1 MSAGFKCQQLLALP
15 RFHEV
20 VPPPAPFRFY
30 QRLVIASKHQIAVA
44 VASDYELIAFRSSI
58 AHQPANDAK
67 VQTKLTTLEPK
78 GDIKTIGLNADET
91 LLGVLAS
98 TSQGCFVFVYDV
110 LTLSVDVPG
119 KAVPLS
125 MIRIGQ
131 SASKGVAFEWNPA
144 LTDIFAASDDDRT
157 LSVAKIDLQNSSKY
171 SVVGEKKLEAI
182 VNEISWSPKGKQL
195 VVGDMRGK
203 IYQLKPELE
212 LVRTTNPPEN
222 AGNVA
227 VMNLSWLS
235 TTDWLV
241 AYSNPEMTN
250 SATFMLSIKK
260 DKPPSWTSM
269 NWPTQSSLGITRRL
283 LVDWNVALVVLPC
296 STDLI
301 LVSKPASA
309 TAWSSGSVASL
320 QRPSPNVFV
329 VGVAVDLSNEA
340 AVVIGDGTSRR
351 VPVVTILNSDG
362 SVLSYQLSPPSKD
375 YPDCSVSPSPI
386 DISKITNGLRPS
398 SPAATTQPAPPQ
410 APTPATTAQPTSL
423 FGGFTPKTAV
433 VNPQTTSL
441 FGGLSAGA
449 AGTTSQPTSLFG
461 GVTTNAAENAS
472 KPASFLGGFGAKT
485 TGASPTAAALPQA
498 ATVAATPKAPT
509 FGGLF
514 GAAGALGAAPAPTAS
529 AGSAPTPVAQQQP
542 SPGVLT
548 SSAQPVAPAAQTPP
562 TGSLFGAFKGLDT
575 TAKTTIAQPP
585 ISSAST
591 PQISLTKLGVSAV
604 PVSQKATPAEG
615 QTVAAS
621 KESEEAA
628 VSSQKE
634 SAKKAIEA
642 FATEWHEFH
651 KDLHAFAINLKKAT
665 GFIEENVDSLTHT
678 DNVETLEEIQKMV
691 VELEDE
697 MNDMQDMLAERKATV
712 EERMA
717 LAKEY
722 KDSQIIFGR
731 DPLERAQSEQVLQR
745 YEDFTLKLHEA
756 KKLFAE
762 TKNIPSS
769 YKPRQISEFD
779 PKFGGRIQESLKKL
793 SRFSE
798 AVRSRVDDLE
808 RKTAYLKSLRNADA
822 LNESLEESSK
832 SFKEAPCSVFA
843 YVHSKP
849 AKLDRSTPRNQLRA
863 RLLDVLRS
871 KTNPRAVTKKL
882 EALTFECSISDDTL
896 SSSFLNASNIESNL
910 TQKIT
915 SPMKARSV
923 PSIRNMGTQADM
935 PVSTVTVKSS
945 EAQPS
950 SLPPS
955 STLTFG
961 TSKPAEEKKL
971 FGTGI
976 VPVSTSTPI
985 IGSKFGTVPQKAGSS
1000 LFPSALSEKQPQN
1013 AAADGLGSKSI
1024 QAPTVSQSGG
1034 GLFGSSSLF
1043 KGMTASNT
1051 PATATSAP
1059 AASAGNAELDGNVGE
1074 KALNVTGTKEP
1085 TAEQGEQKEEKQNF
1099 TFGLPE
1105 SSTAKEST
1113 TLTFGNI
1120 CSPNVAKKEEKPTSI
1135 FGGQGAITIGKKEEK
1150 PSSIF
1155 GGLGTSTVKDG
1166 EKNDEKQSSL
1176 FKEESNS
1183 EKKEEKTTSL
1193 FGGAVS
1199 SLNTEKKPDGRSS
1212 MFGGAVSSL
1221 NTEKKP
1227 DGQTSIFGGISST
1240 PTTEKNAEKPTS
1252 IFGSLSTT
1260 PQKPVEVVETT
1271 STSVEK
1277 PAESTP
1283 TSGEKIDGGNTL
1295 IGAASQD
1302 ATKIDQ
1308 TAASQ
1313 PASNSQ
1319 LFGSIFGSKPAVTAA
1334 GDATSTSPSVTF
1346 SFKPKAV
1353 ESAPAAS
1360 VSSAFNFAS
1369 KPAAAAP
1376 STATSSAFNF
1386 SKPAGSSTLGFAAA
1400 AASAAAS
1407 AEGDE
1412 GMDDDGASG
1421 SVSQSG
1427 GNIFGGGFLSG
1438 FGSATSANANK
1449 NVFGGTSSLLK
1460 NAAAKPETS
1469 SIFSKPAG
1477 QSSIFG
1483 SGNQTSSFA
1492 SAAQKAAQSTPS
1504 PNAMSTSVFGAAP
1517 KFGGP
1522 PVFGAKP
1529 AFGAPAAQP
1538 TSAFGGGAAPSGGG
1552 FSAFSGNKSL
1562 FGGVSSGG
1570 GSSLFGG
1577 GMSNQNQPKTS
1588 SLFGGGQQAS
1598 SFSTWR

>member
-945 EAQPS
+945 
-950 SLPPS
+950 
-955 STLTFG
+955 
-961 TSKPAEEKKL
+961 
-971 FGTGI
+971 GTGI

-1043 KGMTASNT
+1043 KGMR
-1051 PATATSAP
+1051 
-1059 AASAGNAELDGNVGE
+1059 NAELDGNVGE

-1193 FGGAVS
+1193 FG
-1199 SLNTEKKPDGRSS
+1199 
-1212 MFGGAVSSL
+1212 
-1221 NTEKKP
+1221 
-1227 DGQTSIFGGISST
+1227 
-1240 PTTEKNAEKPTS
+1240 
-1252 IFGSLSTT
+1252 
-1260 PQKPVEVVETT
+1260 
-1271 STSVEK
+1271 
-1277 PAESTP
+1277 
-1283 TSGEKIDGGNTL
+1283 
-1295 IGAASQD
+1295 
-1302 ATKIDQ
+1302 
-1308 TAASQ
+1308 ASQ

>member
-1 MSAGFKCQQLLALP
+1 MSAGFK
-15 RFHEV
+15 
-20 VPPPAPFRFY
+20 
-30 QRLVIASKHQIAVA
+30 
-44 VASDYELIAFRSSI
+44 LIAFRSSI

-144 LTDIFAASDDDRT
+144 LADIFAASDDDRT

-260 DKPPSWTSM
+260 DKPPSWTPM

-351 VPVVTILNSDG
+351 VPVVNILNSDG

-433 VNPQTTSL
+433 ANP
-441 FGGLSAGA
+441 
-449 AGTTSQPTSLFG
+449 QPTSLFG
-461 GVTTNAAENAS
+461 A
-472 KPASFLGGFGAKT
+472 
-485 TGASPTAAALPQA
+485 
-498 ATVAATPKAPT
+498 
-509 FGGLF
+509 
-514 GAAGALGAAPAPTAS
+514 
-529 AGSAPTPVAQQQP
+529 
-542 SPGVLT
+542 
-548 SSAQPVAPAAQTPP
+548 
-562 TGSLFGAFKGLDT
+562 
-575 TAKTTIAQPP
+575 
-585 ISSAST
+585 
-591 PQISLTKLGVSAV
+591 PQISLTKSGVSAV

-628 VSSQKE
+628 ISLQKE

-651 KDLHAFAINLKKAT
+651 RDLHAFAINLKKAT

-756 KKLFAE
+756 KKLIAE

-798 AVRSRVDDLE
+798 AVKSRVDDLE

-849 AKLDRSTPRNQLRA
+849 AKLDRNEPEGCHEKARGFDLRV
-863 RLLDVLRS
+863 LDKRRYSELV
-871 KTNPRAVTKKL
+871 
-882 EALTFECSISDDTL
+882 
-896 SSSFLNASNIESNL
+896 
-910 TQKIT
+910 IT
-915 SPMKARSV
+915 SPTKARSV

-935 PVSTVTVKSS
+935 PASTLTVKSS

-950 SLPPS
+950 SLAPS

-961 TSKPAEEKKL
+961 ASKPAEEKKL

-985 IGSKFGTVPQKAGSS
+985 IGSKFGMVPQKAGSS
-1000 LFPSALSEKQPQN
+1000 LFSSALSEKQPQN
-1013 AAADGLGSKSI
+1013 AEADGLGSKST
-1024 QAPTVSQSGG
+1024 QAPIVSQSGG

-1043 KGMTASNT
+1043 KGIR
-1051 PATATSAP
+1051 
-1059 AASAGNAELDGNVGE
+1059 NAELDGNVGE

-1085 TAEQGEQKEEKQNF
+1085 TAEEGKQKEEKQNF
-1099 TFGLPE
+1099 TFGVTE

-1135 FGGQGAITIGKKEEK
+1135 FGGQGAISIGKKEEK

-1166 EKNDEKQSSL
+1166 EKKDEKQSSL

-1193 FGGAVS
+1193 FGG
-1199 SLNTEKKPDGRSS
+1199 
-1212 MFGGAVSSL
+1212 
-1221 NTEKKP
+1221 
-1227 DGQTSIFGGISST
+1227 ISST
-1240 PTTEKNAEKPTS
+1240 PTTEKKEEKPTS
-1252 IFGSLSTT
+1252 IFGNLSTT
-1260 PQKPVEVVETT
+1260 PQKPVEVVETN

-1277 PAESTP
+1277 PPESTP
-1283 TSGEKIDGGNTL
+1283 TSGGKIDGNTL
-1295 IGAASQD
+1295 IGAVGQD
-1302 ATKIDQ
+1302 ATKTDQ
-1308 TAASQ
+1308 TTASQ

-1319 LFGSIFGSKPAVTAA
+1319 PFGSIFGSKPAVTAA

-1346 SFKPKAV
+1346 SFKPKPV
-1353 ESAPAAS
+1353 ETAPAAS

-1376 STATSSAFNF
+1376 STGTSSAFNF

-1412 GMDDDGASG
+1412 GMDDDGAPG

-1477 QSSIFG
+1477 QSS
-1483 SGNQTSSFA
+1483 
-1492 SAAQKAAQSTPS
+1492 
-1504 PNAMSTSVFGAAP
+1504 VFGAAP

-1529 AFGAPAAQP
+1529 AFGAPTAQS
-1538 TSAFGGGAAPSGGG
+1538 TTAFGGGAAPSGGG